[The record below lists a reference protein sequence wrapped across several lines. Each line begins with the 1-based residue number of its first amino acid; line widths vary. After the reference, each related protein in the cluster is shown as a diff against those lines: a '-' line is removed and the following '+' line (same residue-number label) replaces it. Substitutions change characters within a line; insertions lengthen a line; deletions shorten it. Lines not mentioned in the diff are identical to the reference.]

1 MTVEHNRSNKAIEQ
15 DQAWD
20 QFVRNTS
27 NEIGFDDQWEFFE
40 MNFEGRPETDGPP
53 IVWSPDLERDRT
65 NLARF
70 MELAGV
76 DSYQHMHEQSC
87 SDRSG
92 FWKMVVERLSIQFG
106 EESASVLS
114 SRNDPKNPEWFAG
127 ATMNIV
133 DSCFSAPA
141 ERPAIVTRK
150 EGSIELAVTT
160 YGQLEEQV
168 NRVAKGLK
176 DHGFSVGDR
185 IALYVPMTLECV
197 VAYLGIIRAGCCAVS
212 IADSFSSEELAKR
225 LELAEANGLITVD
238 TQTRGG
244 KTLPMYTKAVDAGA
258 PKTVVIP
265 EDSEPSD
272 SLREG
277 DLTWQQLIDNDGNCE
292 KIIGDPYRPINILF
306 SSGTTG
312 TPKAIPWNH
321 LTPIKAAMDGHLHQD
336 VRPDDVVAWPT
347 NIGWMMGPWL
357 IFASLINKATIAL
370 FEGNPG
376 GREFTDFVEDADVS
390 ILGVV
395 PALVKTWKT
404 NGSMKSKR
412 WSSLRVFS
420 STGEPSNRKDYLWL
434 MSRTDY
440 RAPVIEYLGGTEIGG
455 GHITGTLIQP
465 ASPSTFT
472 TMALGIDS
480 AIVTDGGGFAS
491 ENEAGE
497 LFLIPPSIGLSQTL
511 LNANHD
517 DVYYQGCPAG
527 PAGEVLRRHGD
538 RIRRLSQGFYKVE
551 GRMDDTMN
559 LGGIK
564 VGSLELERVLE
575 TNPAIGECA
584 AVGIAPPDG
593 GAEQLVIYVVPSP
606 GADVRPAQMKADLD
620 RELSRSM
627 NPLFRVSEV
636 IVMDQLPRT
645 ASNKLMRRKLQ
656 ESY

>member
-1 MTVEHNRSNKAIEQ
+1 VEHNRSNKAIEQ